1 MIKILLLIILITL
14 VITLLT
20 FYLYKNVK
28 NNEAFTT
35 YNNFDYADKLSKDDI
50 KHLKD
55 GQIKMGNM
63 MKQFDNICQKH
74 KIRYFLIA
82 GSLIGV
88 LLYGGWIPWDGD
100 MDLEVHEDDYDTLK
114 RALKTELPK
123 NMWFQDYETDKHYP
137 INNNIKGKIRD
148 LNSCYIEYTN
158 NGGTHWHNGLQ
169 LDINIY
175 KEDNN
180 GRIFFPDDTN
190 VNYLT
195 REDIYPIKRV
205 SFKNGNDLFYVN
217 VMNNPEK
224 YLEKK
229 YSKNWNICLPK
240 NERYPH
246 EGKIDAYKTCEF
258 HYDKYPKLYKK

>member
-14 VITLLT
+14 IITLLT

-63 MKQFDNICQKH
+63 MKQFDNICQKY

-123 NMWFQDYETDKHYP
+123 NMWFQDRDTDPNYKDR
-137 INNNIKGKIRD
+137 IIGKLRD
-148 LNSCYIEYTN
+148 LNSCYLDSPYI
-158 NGGTHWHNGLQ
+158 GKASHQGLQ
-169 LDINIY
+169 IDINIY
-175 KEDNN
+175 KEDDN

-195 REDIYPIKRV
+195 REDVYPIKRV
-205 SFKNGNDLFYVN
+205 SFKNDNDLFYVN